1 MVSKFMMV
9 MICLSSNLF
18 AASAGAGA
26 GGAGAGAGSG
36 LSVDCS
42 EPVLIGGVLPIVLSD
57 VEKALSTEIKGRFR
71 RGNPRGYEALQVAT
85 TRQALPPRKLKL
97 YLRPLLFC
105 KTCGKNNTFCRCY
118 KYEPLPKAEDQ
129 AVAPAGTVPPL
140 VEIKKQVKS
149 DFRTPLPLCP
159 RRASQVASYT
169 TYGK

>member
-57 VEKALSTEIKGRFR
+57 VEKTLIAKERDLFSW
-71 RGNPRGYEALQVAT
+71 GNPRGYEALRVAT
-85 TRQALPPRKLKL
+85 KRQALPPKKLKF

-105 KTCGKNNTFCRCY
+105 KACGGNNTFCRCC
-118 KYEPLPKAEDQ
+118 KYAPLPKAEDQ

-140 VEIKKQVKS
+140 VEVKS